1 MVDVTEI
8 NFDAYN
14 HKEEI
19 VPVSLITESHIE
31 GRELVE
37 LCRKVVSGS
46 QDLDEFIVIL
56 RVNHIQ
62 VPLVLSSSLPIIECG
77 EPEAETNIF

>member
-1 MVDVTEI
+1 MINVTEI

-19 VPVSLITESHIE
+19 VQVSLILEDHIN
-31 GRELVE
+31 GRELVDH
-37 LCRKVVSGS
+37 CRKVVSRNEE
-46 QDLDEFIVIL
+46 LEEFIVII

-62 VPLVLSSSLPIIECG
+62 VPRALSSSLPIIECG
-77 EPEAETNIF
+77 EPDAEPNIF